1 MAFRTMA
8 SNKDDEFARQRRA
21 EEDALIETIQYKRRR
36 IKLAPTFPS
45 EEEIQRKI
53 RTILCSVID
62 VIQSNTVLS
71 SFTEIRGRKPQFY
84 AKGESTLYKS
94 HLERVHLEGAHITD
108 KLRCASEALAM
119 GYDLYGLLVLSDDT
133 LAFSKDKF
141 FEERVKGVSLD
152 PTFTADFVRKE
163 IEFLEDLCH
172 KIQTEFH
179 EAQLQTETETHESI
193 SEEIRRMLA
202 RIEKK
207 IDERFDQFSQQ
218 QERCINRLT
227 DLEHKVKESWDC
239 SHRQEEIKCHSVK
252 HAHSIAVTPPLRS
265 SEEDLLDLEDEVV
278 FEHSE
283 LHSEGGG
290 VDDNNNDGQRPT
302 ADEERLE
309 LEHRLNVL
317 KKLVESERNVPERK
331 INRHDPMQD
340 KDRFLRCSFCFAK
353 GLHYSDSCPEVPTV
367 KGRLKRIRCDL
378 CLDIRHETHNCP
390 RPRRPCM
397 YCSSQDHN
405 KAICRLPERID
416 EYYREIEEI
425 GQELKSN
432 RDYYFKAGTPRRG
445 EYHDVI

>member
-1 MAFRTMA
+1 MA
-8 SNKDDEFARQRRA
+8 SSKDNEFARQRRA
-21 EEDALIETIQYKRRR
+21 EEDALIETIPYKRRC

-94 HLERVHLEGAHITD
+94 HLEKVHLEGAHITD
-108 KLRCASEALAM
+108 KPRCASEALAM

-133 LAFSKDKF
+133 LAISKDKF

-172 KIQTEFH
+172 KIQTEIH
-179 EAQLQTETETHESI
+179 ETHLQTETETHESI
-193 SEEIRRMLA
+193 SEEIRSMLA
-202 RIEKK
+202 RLEKK

-227 DLEHKVKESWDC
+227 DLEHKVKESGDR
-239 SHRQEEIKCHSVK
+239 SQSHSVK
-252 HAHSIAVTPPLRS
+252 YAHSSIAVTPPLRS

-283 LHSEGGG
+283 LHSDGGG
-290 VDDNNNDGQRPT
+290 VDDNSNDGQRPT
-302 ADEERLE
+302 AEEERLE

-317 KKLVESERNVPERK
+317 KKLAESERNVPERK

-353 GLHYSDSCPEVPTV
+353 GLHYSDSCPEVP
-367 KGRLKRIRCDL
+367 LL

-390 RPRRPCM
+390 RPKRPCM
-397 YCSSQDHN
+397 YCSSLDHN
-405 KAICRLPERID
+405 KAICRLPERITITTV
-416 EYYREIEEI
+416 RSKKLSRSWNRIEIIILRLDHPEKGSI
-425 GQELKSN
+425 
-432 RDYYFKAGTPRRG
+432 TT
-445 EYHDVI
+445 